1 MCALASIIPGHYRI
15 PVWLTSG
22 ARSEKLAQ
30 LHLLA
35 TNTPSGQASS
45 GCASARRCL
54 DPFECAL
61 RDLRVNY
68 YVCVPNERRSPCLAR
83 QPSSF
88 AAGRVR
94 RVRRREG
101 VRAVQHVSAAVDHF
115 LSHVACINQ
124 QHNIPLHTFWT
135 ACGRAP
141 HKILFLYFEINKSQG
156 HAWRWTK

>member
-1 MCALASIIPGHYRI
+1 VA
-15 PVWLTSG
+15 
-22 ARSEKLAQ
+22 K
-30 LHLLA
+30 
-35 TNTPSGQASS
+35 QAAVVR
-45 GCASARRCL
+45 ASARRCV

-68 YVCVPNERRSPCLAR
+68 ALCVPNERRSPCLAR

-115 LSHVACINQ
+115 LSHVGCINQ
-124 QHNIPLHTFWT
+124 HAEPNQQHPSGCARLDSMWARTTEI
-135 ACGRAP
+135 
-141 HKILFLYFEINKSQG
+141 FLYFEINMPRATPGVEQNSVFT
-156 HAWRWTK
+156 ASPS